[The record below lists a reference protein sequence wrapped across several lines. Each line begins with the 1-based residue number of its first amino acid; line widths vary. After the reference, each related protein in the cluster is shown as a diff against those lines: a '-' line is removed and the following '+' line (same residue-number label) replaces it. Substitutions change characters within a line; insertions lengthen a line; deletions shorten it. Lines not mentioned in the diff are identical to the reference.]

1 MAGGGGQQVSR
12 TELDPTLKPYVEFGL
27 SEAQRLYQGGP
38 PQYYPGQTYV
48 GPSGYTTEA
57 MQAAAERARAGS
69 PLTQAALGQQQAT
82 VGGAYLGGSPFFQG
96 AFQAA
101 ARPVEMQYMDAINRA
116 RSAASSAGRY
126 GSGALGQLEG
136 RAEGA
141 LATGLSDIAGKLAYE
156 NFARERQLQEAAAIR
171 APALAESQYG
181 DIQRLANVG
190 AMSEDYAQR
199 QMAADIARFNYGQMA
214 PYQALQSFLGSVYG
228 APSGMV
234 ATQPII
240 GNPLL
245 GALGGAAAGYALG
258 GPAGYGVPS
267 AVGGGL
273 LGAYGSRA

>member
-12 TELDPTLKPYVEFGL
+12 TELDPTLQPYVAYGL
-27 SEAQRLYQGGP
+27 GEAQKLYQGYTDPVTGQRVGGI

-156 NFARERQLQEAAAIR
+156 NFARERQLQEAAATR

-181 DIQRLANVG
+181 
-190 AMSEDYAQR
+190 
-199 QMAADIARFNYGQMA
+199 
-214 PYQALQSFLGSVYG
+214 
-228 APSGMV
+228 
-234 ATQPII
+234 
-240 GNPLL
+240 
-245 GALGGAAAGYALG
+245 
-258 GPAGYGVPS
+258 
-267 AVGGGL
+267 
-273 LGAYGSRA
+273 

>member
-48 GPSGYTTEA
+48 GPSGYTSEA

-82 VGGAYLGGSPFFQG
+82 VEGGYLGGSPFFQG

-126 GSGALGQLEG
+126 GSGALGQMEG

-156 NFARERQLQEAAAIR
+156 NFARERQLQEAAATR
-171 APALAESQYG
+171 APAMAESQYG

-258 GPAGYGVPS
+258 GPAGYGVPA

>member
-1 MAGGGGQQVSR
+1 
-12 TELDPTLKPYVEFGL
+12 
-27 SEAQRLYQGGP
+27 
-38 PQYYPGQTYV
+38 
-48 GPSGYTTEA
+48 

-82 VGGAYLGGSPFFQG
+82 VGGGYLGGSPFFQG

-126 GSGALGQLEG
+126 GSGALGQMEG

-156 NFARERQLQEAAAIR
+156 NFARERQLQEAAATR

-245 GALGGAAAGYALG
+245 GALGGAAV
-258 GPAGYGVPS
+258 GYGLGAPQGYGG
-267 AVGGGL
+267 AGAAAGGL